1 MGSSPTTGTKSTVYT
16 GNDEKLAETIA
27 NQLTTSGCTVI
38 HKKINVLL
46 IN

>member
-1 MGSSPTTGTKSTVYT
+1 MLKEFKKELKKKTVYT

-38 HKKINVLL
+38 HKTN
-46 IN
+46 